1 MKLVEEA
8 EKLLKKK
15 KIGKDQCVILIL
27 AGILLCIIALP
38 VKDDTE
44 SHLWDTKNG
53 KIQKITDAEGETA
66 ETSSDDT
73 EELYEAYWEKRLEE
87 TLSCIEGAGRVKVLI
102 TLRESEGKVVEKEGK
117 EESEETQE
125 SDAGG
130 GSRTITVRRV
140 EKDTVY
146 TVNGQGQNVP
156 YVVKTTAP
164 VVEGIVV
171 VAQGGDNISVKEN
184 IIASVQVLFNLDVN
198 KIRVVKMKN
207 INQ

>member
-1 MKLVEEA
+1 M
-8 EKLLKKK
+8 
-15 KIGKDQCVILIL
+15 
-27 AGILLCIIALP
+27 
-38 VKDDTE
+38 
-44 SHLWDTKNG
+44 
-53 KIQKITDAEGETA
+53 
-66 ETSSDDT
+66 
-73 EELYEAYWEKRLEE
+73 
-87 TLSCIEGAGRVKVLI
+87 KVLI

>member
-15 KIGKDQCVILIL
+15 KIGKDSCVILVL

-38 VKDDTE
+38 VKDNTE

-53 KIQKITDAEGETA
+53 KIQKITDAEGKTA
-66 ETSSDDT
+66 EMSSDDT

-140 EKDTVY
+140 EKDMVY

-207 INQ
+207 IN